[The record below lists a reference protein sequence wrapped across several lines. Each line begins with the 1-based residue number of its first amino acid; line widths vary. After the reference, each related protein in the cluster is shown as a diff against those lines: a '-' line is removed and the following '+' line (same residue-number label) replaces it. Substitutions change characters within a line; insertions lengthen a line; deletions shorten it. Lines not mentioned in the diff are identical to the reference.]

1 MLEDGS
7 EGIGLMETHLM
18 RLKILATAL
27 AGAMVLAGCQSTGYG
42 YGSAPGRTQLSQ
54 CTRNALIGAGVG
66 ALVGAAQDSS
76 DNRAENAALGA
87 AVGGLGTYGVCR
99 VLSAREQQ
107 RVENA
112 YYQSLNTGQPV
123 SDNWQ
128 TDQGG
133 PRSLQVSQPTPAPGY
148 GGECRRVSATID
160 GSQQLPPE
168 TFCRDANG
176 QWRPV

>member
-1 MLEDGS
+1 
-7 EGIGLMETHLM
+7 M
-18 RLKILATAL
+18 RLKFVTTAL
-27 AGAMVLAGCQSTGYG
+27 VSALLLAACQSTGAG

-66 ALVGAAQDSS
+66 ALVGAAQDR
-76 DNRAENAALGA
+76 DNRGENAAIGA

-112 YYQSLNTGQPV
+112 YYQSLNSGQPV
-123 SDNWQ
+123 NDTWQ

-133 PRSLQVSQPTPAPGY
+133 PRSLQVSQPSAAPGY

-160 GSQQLPPE
+160 NNQQLPPE

-176 QWRPV
+176 QWRPA